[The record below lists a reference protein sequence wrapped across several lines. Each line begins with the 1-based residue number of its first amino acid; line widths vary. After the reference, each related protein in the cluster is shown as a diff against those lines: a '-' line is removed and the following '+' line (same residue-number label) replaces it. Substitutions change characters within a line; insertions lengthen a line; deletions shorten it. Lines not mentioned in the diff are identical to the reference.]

1 MITEAVSYSAAEHV
15 SLVEVAADDLNV
27 PADFPVSVGGFSGCV
42 SVIAVT
48 TLRGL

>member
-1 MITEAVSYSAAEHV
+1 MVAEAVSYSAAEHV

-27 PADFPVSVGGFSGCV
+27 PADFTVSVGGSSGRFSV
-42 SVIAVT
+42 VAVT